1 MPLRFF
7 WDRKHNGA
15 HATRFL
21 KKGTKKVHPCLAWSS
36 CNLQNRQK
44 ALSKMRWKDFS
55 RAIDFDTLHDGL
67 DRLQNRIAGLR
78 DAIPSTREVRQKLP
92 SYRDIK
98 RRLPFVE
105 EERRGY
111 GLPTA
116 VVLGG
121 IAAIG
126 LFAIGSIALRE
137 VNRQVPKN
145 SEDMT

>member
-1 MPLRFF
+1 
-7 WDRKHNGA
+7 
-15 HATRFL
+15 
-21 KKGTKKVHPCLAWSS
+21 
-36 CNLQNRQK
+36 
-44 ALSKMRWKDFS
+44 MRWKDFS